1 MGIIGFALQTDNSS
15 FVETWPSKNGFLWK
29 IPRGGETEYGIMEE
43 PKQAKK
49 IFQEFIKKNNL
60 RLEAVKSAVIGQ
72 GLAIPSNSR
81 ITLCG
86 EAAGLTKPW
95 SGGGIIW
102 GLTAADLLLKNFPDF
117 LKYNKEV
124 KRFFLPQII
133 LSKMAKKIVYFLG
146 FNSPWF
152 LPGEFKIDG
161 DFFI

>member
-1 MGIIGFALQTDNSS
+1 MENSPRQGNRIRNNGRAKTS
-15 FVETWPSKNGFLWK
+15 QKNFRRIYQK
-29 IPRGGETEYGIMEE
+29 
-43 PKQAKK
+43 KQ
-49 IFQEFIKKNNL
+49 L
-60 RLEAVKSAVIGQ
+60 RLEAVNSAVIAQ
-72 GLAIPSNSR
+72 GLAIPANSK

-95 SGGGIIW
+95 SGGGVIW

-117 LKYNKEV
+117 LKYKKEV

-133 LSKMAKKIVYFLG
+133 FSKMAKKIVYFLG